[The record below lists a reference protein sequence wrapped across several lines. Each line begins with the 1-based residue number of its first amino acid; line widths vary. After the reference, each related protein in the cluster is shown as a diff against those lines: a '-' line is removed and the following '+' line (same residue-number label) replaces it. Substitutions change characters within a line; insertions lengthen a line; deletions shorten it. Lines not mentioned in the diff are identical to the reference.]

1 MKSCASGS
9 TSSREEVFLC
19 PAHTGNIVAQCDRLD
34 FEFDND
40 QTFVNETLLGIERL
54 LNDYIG
60 MRGEGRD

>member
-1 MKSCASGS
+1 M
-9 TSSREEVFLC
+9 FLC